1 MFPGEDIKVFDLDGK
16 EYQVRGDR
24 SYVRT
29 ANPREDLRMVT
40 VADYTFVTN
49 RKVVVQSNDQSVNLP
64 GFKDQGDALIN
75 VRGGQYGRRLS
86 IEFNGAERA
95 AVQLPD
101 GSQPAHVNEVD
112 GQAIAEKLAAEREGV
127 LAWIV

>member
-1 MFPGEDIKVFDLDGK
+1 MIHLKTLGAAGYVGAQPYVHLINRDEFEQYFVVFTGEDIKVFDLDGK
-16 EYQVRGDR
+16 EYLVRGDR

-86 IEFNGAERA
+86 IEFNGGER
-95 AVQLPD
+95 
-101 GSQPAHVNEVD
+101 G
-112 GQAIAEKLAAEREGV
+112 GR
-127 LAWIV
+127 

>member
-1 MFPGEDIKVFDLDGK
+1 DILRFAEQGSVQINGWSSESEGLPKRPPLIHLKTLGTAGYVGAQPYVHLINRDEFEQYFVVFTGEDIKVFDLDGK

-49 RKVVVQSNDQSVNLP
+49 RKVV
-64 GFKDQGDALIN
+64 
-75 VRGGQYGRRLS
+75 
-86 IEFNGAERA
+86 
-95 AVQLPD
+95 
-101 GSQPAHVNEVD
+101 
-112 GQAIAEKLAAEREGV
+112 
-127 LAWIV
+127 